1 MKKYFYLFAALSIF
15 LGFSVFASAA
25 SIFDITYPI
34 EELGGCASQQECK
47 TYCDDLS
54 NKDSCLAFA
63 EKNGFISKEKV
74 DQAKKMPAFGPGG
87 CKSADE
93 CRTYCDDQDNEDECL
108 GFAEKYGLKAQVPRG
123 EEVSARAKLIKE
135 QGGPGNCQSRKE
147 CRAYCDNPSNQ
158 NECLEFAE
166 KNNLMDKKEI
176 KAAKKVLAEGG
187 PGGCKTE
194 KECKAFC
201 DKPDNL
207 EACLAFAEEH
217 DLIDKDEASRARQ
230 MAGKPGPGGCV
241 GAVCK
246 EYCDGPDHF
255 EECIKFAEENN
266 LMPKEE
272 LEKAKRLGNKPGPGG
287 CRGRQQCD
295 AFCGKP
301 ENQEIC
307 FQFAVENNLILPE
320 GIERAKK
327 MKSAMEQGGPGGC
340 KNERECRAYC
350 ENPDSFEICGEFA
363 KKNGLM
369 GEEEMKMMDRGR
381 EMAKK
386 AREVGGPGGCK
397 GDTECRAYCGKS
409 ENVEE
414 CLAFAVEQGGV
425 NLDEAK
431 GMLEKFARAG
441 MEGPREHFRPME
453 GRPQQAGLSDQAGEM
468 RPPQGMMPPMPPQ
481 FQQQF
486 EQRFQKFE
494 QFRELEGQF
503 RKPPEMME
511 NFQGPGG
518 CQTPEQC
525 IKYCSDSANRTECA
539 KLNPS
544 VGAPPPGEIFRQVE
558 PGSERGFG
566 GGGGTT
572 TPLGV
577 KPPIGEP
584 SQGSLPPIG
593 AEGSVCP
600 REFHPVC
607 GTNNRT
613 YPNKCFADKDNVSVA
628 KEGPCGE
635 GLGFNMDGSVPQQ
648 PPSQPYPVEPTA
660 CGPQPPVALATGC
673 SLVCK
678 DARWHM
684 ICPDGAQ
691 SIQYQQYPSIYP
703 SPDQF
708 QQYQQYQQ
716 PPQYI
721 PQYTQPPVQPE
732 QPTAPQ
738 SRRFGG
744 SLLSSLLQA
753 FSNALRMK

>member
-1 MKKYFYLFAALSIF
+1 MNYELRIKKTINIKNFSFAISFF
-15 LGFSVFASAA
+15 LILIGFVSFASAA

-34 EELGGCASQQECK
+34 DELGGCASQQECK
-47 TYCDDLS
+47 TYCDDLA

-74 DQAKKMPAFGPGG
+74 EQAKKLPASGPGG

-93 CRTYCDDQDNEDECL
+93 CRAYCDNPDNGDECL
-108 GFAEKYGLKAQVPRG
+108 AFAEKYGLKAQTPRG
-123 EEVSARAKLIKE
+123 EEVSARARLIKE
-135 QGGPGNCQSRKE
+135 QGGPGNCQSQKE
-147 CRAYCDNPSNQ
+147 CRAYCENSSNQ
-158 NECLEFAE
+158 NECLDFAE
-166 KNNLMDKKEI
+166 KNNLIDKKEI
-176 KAAKKVLAEGG
+176 KAARKVLAEGG

-194 KECKAFC
+194 KECKTFC
-201 DKPDNL
+201 DQHDNL
-207 EACLAFAEEH
+207 EVCLAFAEEH
-217 DLIDKDEASRARQ
+217 DLIGKDEASRARQ
-230 MAGKPGPGGCV
+230 MAGQPGPGGCI
-241 GAVCK
+241 GAACK

-295 AFCGKP
+295 AFCGRL
-301 ENQEIC
+301 ENQDAC
-307 FQFAVENNLILPE
+307 FQFAVENNLIPPE
-320 GIERAKK
+320 KIERAKK
-327 MKSAMEQGGPGGC
+327 MKSVMEQGGPGGC

-350 ENPDSFEICGEFA
+350 ENPENFETCGEFA
-363 KKNGLM
+363 RKNNLM
-369 GEEEMKMMDRGR
+369 GEQEIKMMERGR

-386 AREVGGPGGCK
+386 AREAGGPGGCK
-397 GDTECRAYCGKS
+397 GDNECRDYCGNP
-409 ENVEE
+409 EHVEE

-441 MEGPREHFRPME
+441 MEGFDDTDHSGARPM
-453 GRPQQAGLSDQAGEM
+453 M
-468 RPPQGMMPPMPPQ
+468 RPMPPAGSQ
-481 FQQQF
+481 FGGIPDERMDDENEFFQKQF
-486 EQRFQKFE
+486 ENRFQKFE

-503 RKPPEMME
+503 RKPPEMMQ

-525 IKYCSDSANRTECA
+525 IKYCSDPANRVECA
-539 KLNPS
+539 RNNPS
-544 VGAPPPGEIFRQVE
+544 TGALPPGEIFRQVE
-558 PGSERGFG
+558 SGTERDFRSGS
-566 GGGGTT
+566 GGTT
-572 TPLGV
+572 TPFGV
-577 KPPIGEP
+577 NRQPPITNV
-584 SQGSLPPIG
+584 LPPIG
-593 AEGSVCP
+593 AESSVCP

-613 YPNKCFADKDNVSVA
+613 YPNECFAKKDNVSIA

-635 GLGFNMDGSVPQQ
+635 GLSKEFRPEGIAPPEGFKPTQEGVM
-648 PPSQPYPVEPTA
+648 PP
-660 CGPQPPVALATGC
+660 
-673 SLVCK
+673 
-678 DARWHM
+678 
-684 ICPDGAQ
+684 PDGFRPMDSGIMPPPEGFRPMEGA
-691 SIQYQQYPSIYP
+691 P
-703 SPDQF
+703 
-708 QQYQQYQQ
+708 QQ

-744 SLLSSLLQA
+744 SLLSNLFQA
-753 FSNALRMK
+753 FSNALRMR